1 MQVSDKLKS
10 IDNYFSVNILDNG
23 YFIEVSGRNHEDD
36 YATAKV
42 MYNTADEMIEGVR
55 SLTSMDLSD

>member
-36 YATAKV
+36 YSTAKV